1 MARRYNSR
9 STAGYRAPRRSSRN
23 TRPRSSRSYA
33 APRRATRARTSRAA
47 PRTRDIRIIIE
58 QPNASAVA
66 RPDLI
71 GKMPITGITR
81 NRSRF

>member
-1 MARRYNSR
+1 MARRTYSR
-9 STAGYRAPRRSSRN
+9 GSGGYRAPRRTSRN
-23 TRPRSSRSYA
+23 TRPSSSRSYR
-33 APRRATRARTSRAA
+33 APSRSARTRTSRAA